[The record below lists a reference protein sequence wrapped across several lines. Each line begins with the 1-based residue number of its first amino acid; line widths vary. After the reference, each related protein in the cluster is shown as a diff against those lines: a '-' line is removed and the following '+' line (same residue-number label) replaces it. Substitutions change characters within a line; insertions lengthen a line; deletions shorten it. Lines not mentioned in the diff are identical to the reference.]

1 MHFLELK
8 QRLRG
13 VIAFTPTPFTTD
25 DRPDLDGLARHIDF
39 VCRSGANA
47 VVVCGGVGEFF
58 SLELDEYRDCMRVA
72 VEATERRV
80 PVLAGIGHSTRSACK
95 LAEYAATIGA
105 DGLMIN
111 PIYFVEPSEE
121 GMLCHY
127 QELERAAGLGM
138 MVFSTKGAV
147 YTPSMVERL
156 TEVEA
161 VVAFKDEYGDIKMF
175 MEMME
180 RIGDRLAW
188 INGMAET
195 LAVPYC
201 SAGAQGMTSG
211 IVNFAPQLSLAV
223 WEASK
228 AGRWDEARALIAQKI
243 RPLARLRARRNGYS
257 IAVIKEAMNLLGMPG
272 GCTRSPII
280 PLSSPDR
287 NELREMLVAL
297 ALHPIAVA

>member
-1 MHFLELK
+1 MHFMELK

-13 VIAFTPTPFTTD
+13 VIAFTPTPFTSD
-25 DRPDLDGLARHIDF
+25 DRPDFDGLARQIDF
-39 VCRSGANA
+39 LCRSGAA
-47 VVVCGGVGEFF
+47 VVVVCGGVGEFF
-58 SLELDEYRDCMRVA
+58 SLELDEYRDCIRVA

-80 PVLAGIGHSTRSACK
+80 PVLAGIGHSTRTACK
-95 LAEYAATIGA
+95 LAEYAAMVGV

-111 PIYFVEPSEE
+111 PIYFAEPSEE
-121 GMLCHY
+121 GMLRHY

-156 TEVEA
+156 TEIET
-161 VVAFKDEYGDIKMF
+161 VVALKDEYGDIKMF
-175 MEMME
+175 IETME
-180 RIGDRLAW
+180 RIGDRLTW

-201 SAGAQGMTSG
+201 AAGAQGMTSG
-211 IVNFAPQLSLAV
+211 IVNFVPQLSLAV
-223 WEASK
+223 WEASM
-228 AGRWDEARALIAQKI
+228 AGRWDEARTLIAQKV

-272 GCTRSPII
+272 GCTRSPIS

-287 NELREMLVAL
+287 DELREMLVAL
-297 ALHPIAVA
+297 ALHPVAVS

>member
-1 MHFLELK
+1 
-8 QRLRG
+8 
-13 VIAFTPTPFTTD
+13 
-25 DRPDLDGLARHIDF
+25 
-39 VCRSGANA
+39 
-47 VVVCGGVGEFF
+47 
-58 SLELDEYRDCMRVA
+58 
-72 VEATERRV
+72 
-80 PVLAGIGHSTRSACK
+80 
-95 LAEYAATIGA
+95 
-105 DGLMIN
+105 
-111 PIYFVEPSEE
+111 
-121 GMLCHY
+121 MLCHY
-127 QELERAAGLGM
+127 HELERAAGLGM

-175 MEMME
+175 IEMME

-201 SAGAQGMTSG
+201 AAGAQGMTSG

-297 ALHPIAVA
+297 ALHPVAVA